1 MLESDDILG
10 GLKDIMRNLLT
21 VNPYFRWTA
30 SECLSHPV
38 FDDIRESDHD
48 LTANKK
54 LKLVVDSD
62 DAFNYETGSSNII
75 INDIVVS
82 SIILEAEGIH

>member
-10 GLKDIMRNLLT
+10 GLKDILRNLLT

-38 FDDIRESDHD
+38 FDDIRENDHE
-48 LTANKK
+48 LTAKKK
-54 LKLVVDSD
+54 LKLAVDSD
-62 DAFNYETGSSNII
+62 DAFNYETDSSNII
-75 INDIVVS
+75 TNESVVS
-82 SIILEAEGIH
+82 SII